1 MKKKVGILLLVM
13 ALTAGFSTMAFASGG
28 YLTNTTTGFRAKY
41 GTGITIDNC
50 SLCHPGGNGSA
61 SNLNQYAR
69 DFASASIGNHTFNAT
84 LEARDSDGD
93 TFTNIAEIT
102 ARTYPGDPASIPGT
116 PPPSGGMAT
125 WVGLWVKITTT
136 SKGSCHGSSGMVGNS
151 HSQVGYL
158 KFWNWDSTN
167 QILQADHY
175 EYDAATAQWSS
186 LPLDLA
192 FVGGS
197 DLDFLAQYQVTD
209 NATNSSEGFT
219 ARIVGKGKGGVLTGA
234 TFKSLGGYYIDILN
248 QSGAITH
255 CAGGLKLT
263 GALIAESKVPV
274 PSNILLH

>member
-1 MKKKVGILLLVM
+1 MKKKVSILLLVM
-13 ALTAGFSTMAFASGG
+13 VLAAGFSTMAFASQG
-28 YLTNTTTGFRAKY
+28 YLTNPTTGFRAKY

-50 SLCHPGGNGSA
+50 SLCHPKSNTA
-61 SNLNQYAR
+61 SLNQYAN
-69 DFASASIGNHTFNAT
+69 DFASANHVFTTA
-84 LEARDSDGD
+84 LENLDSDGD
-93 TFTNIAEIT
+93 GFTNIAEIT
-102 ARTYPGDPASIPGT
+102 ARTYPGDATSKPGT
-116 PPPSGGMAT
+116 PPPSAGMGT
-125 WVGLWVKITTT
+125 WVGLWVKITTKT
-136 SKGSCHGSSGMVGNS
+136 TGSCHGSSGMVSDSG
-151 HSQVGYL
+151 SQVGYL

-167 QILQADHY
+167 QILQADLY

-186 LPLDLA
+186 QSLDLV

-209 NATNSSEGFT
+209 NATNSTEGFT